1 MRVAT
6 AVILLAFLMDA
17 GAFGQTFPAGKQG
30 QRVQAQTGVAARP
43 ESAQRLMK
51 DVIYNELHDRER
63 DSFWEYR
70 SHLVTRR
77 KNVLRE
83 QIETPEGPVYR
94 VLARGG
100 KPLAGAQMT
109 EESARLEGL
118 LHSPEKLAKV
128 EQAHE
133 ADEARLGKVMVLLPK
148 AYVYHFVG
156 ARTGDRVVLEFAPNP
171 KFVSSGYMDR
181 ILSGLT
187 GQIVVNQRLKRMIS
201 MDGRIAQRINF
212 GFGLLGYVEP
222 GGTFR
227 IHRTQVSAAHWKTD
241 LVAVDV
247 HGRILLFS
255 DVSKQEKE
263 TRWGFTPVPHD
274 ITLAQAGS
282 DLREAA
288 SAYVA
293 KAESSGSGDAGGD
306 ALAENARER

>member
-1 MRVAT
+1 MRIAT
-6 AVILLAFLMDA
+6 VVVLLAFLMDA
-17 GAFGQTFPAGKQG
+17 GVFGQTFPAAGKDLRVKAQSA
-30 QRVQAQTGVAARP
+30 VQAAP
-43 ESAQRLMK
+43 ESAHDLMK
-51 DVIYNELHDRER
+51 DVIYNESHDRER

-70 SHLVTRR
+70 SHLVTSR
-77 KNVLRE
+77 KDVLRE

-100 KPLAGAQMT
+100 KPLAGEQEAQ
-109 EESARLEGL
+109 ESARLTGL
-118 LHSPEKLAKV
+118 LQSPGKLAKM
-128 EQAHE
+128 EQEHA
-133 ADEARLGKVMVLLPK
+133 ADEARLGKVMALLPK
-148 AYVYHFVG
+148 AYVFRYVG
-156 ARTGDRVVLEFAPNP
+156 AKTGDRVVLEFAPNP
-171 KFVSSGYMDR
+171 KFVANGYMDR

-187 GQIVVNQRLKRMIS
+187 GQVVVNQRLKRMIS
-201 MDGRIAQRINF
+201 MDGRVAQRINF

-241 LVAVDV
+241 LVAVNV

-282 DLREAA
+282 DLHQAA
-288 SAYVA
+288 TAYTA
-293 KAESSGSGDAGGD
+293 SLQTAGGDDAGGVS
-306 ALAENARER
+306 LADNAPEP